1 MNWITSC
8 IGDYVIETYR
18 KSRWEF
24 PKQAHKQP
32 FTELLSSLQM
42 SPIKRKFGKFL
53 FFLRTP
59 DLFLS
64 SAPIQTGDLPKRVSY
79 PLTEL
84 HRNILKMAWC
94 IPQRRR
100 WENLGVKEHYWA
112 KCLWQSLFLISAP
125 FSQQFRKIRF
135 VRFPIHIWELAWHVM
150 RSRFVTRIEE
160 WSENILPF
168 NFILNLWGEIETAR
182 GDFIFRVSLCHGME
196 L

>member
-1 MNWITSC
+1 
-8 IGDYVIETYR
+8 
-18 KSRWEF
+18 
-24 PKQAHKQP
+24 
-32 FTELLSSLQM
+32 M

-84 HRNILKMAWC
+84 HRNTYTQNVMMYTWTT
-94 IPQRRR
+94 QV
-100 WENLGVKEHYWA
+100 ENIGVKEHYWA
-112 KCLWQSLFLISAP
+112 KCFWQSLFLISAP

-135 VRFPIHIWELAWHVM
+135 VRFPIIIWELAWHIM

-160 WSENILPF
+160 LSENIRPF
-168 NFILNLWGEIETAR
+168 NCILNLWGEIETAR
-182 GDFIFRVSLCHGME
+182 GDFIFRVSLCHGIE

>member
-1 MNWITSC
+1 
-8 IGDYVIETYR
+8 
-18 KSRWEF
+18 
-24 PKQAHKQP
+24 
-32 FTELLSSLQM
+32 M

-94 IPQRRR
+94 ILPERRK
-100 WENLGVKEHYWA
+100 WENIGVKEHYWV
-112 KCLWQSLFLISAP
+112 KCIWQSLFLISAP
-125 FSQQFRKIRF
+125 FRQQFREMRFVFAF
-135 VRFPIHIWELAWHVM
+135 VRFPMYGSKNMLGMSW
-150 RSRFVTRIEE
+150 RSRFVTRKEE

-168 NFILNLWGEIETAR
+168 NFILNLWREIETAR